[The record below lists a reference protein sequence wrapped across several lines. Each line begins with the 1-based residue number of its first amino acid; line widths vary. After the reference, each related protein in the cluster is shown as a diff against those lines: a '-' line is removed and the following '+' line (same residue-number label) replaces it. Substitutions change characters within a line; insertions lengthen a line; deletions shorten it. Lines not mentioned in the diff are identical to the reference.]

1 MNKTFWLLPIVLLL
15 SQSIA
20 AQTIFGKWK
29 TIDDRSGIE
38 KAMVEIY
45 EKNGKAYGRIV
56 KVLEKG
62 KEDAVCIKCEGE
74 NKDKPMV
81 GIVVVYDME
90 EGKKGVWKNGKLFD
104 PENAMEFKGKIWVD
118 PDDSNKLK
126 VRGYLAFFFRTQTWL
141 RVTD

>member
-45 EKNGKAYGRIV
+45 ENNGKAYGRIV